1 MNRYWK
7 ISDIVTTKSSYGG
20 SDRQVFELTD
30 TTDGKKVYCEPKGF
44 IPDMNR
50 DFVVLGYYE
59 KMKQLYIG
67 KSFVYKKHFAYGM
80 ADSYE
85 GYKKYNNLINFETKE
100 VGDSIPENS
109 IWKCVL
115 C

>member
-1 MNRYWK
+1 M
-7 ISDIVTTKSSYGG
+7 TG
-20 SDRQVFELTD
+20 
-30 TTDGKKVYCEPKGF
+30 TTDGKKDNCEAKGF

-85 GYKKYNNLINFETKE
+85 GYKKYNNPKIRNYHPIH
-100 VGDSIPENS
+100 D
-109 IWKCVL
+109 
-115 C
+115 